1 MTTTYANDIYRILS
15 SFTIQFSLT
24 VLYNKDRFPNL
35 LKLRLIPDLWNS
47 VLHLFLEFHF
57 AKCDDECKNLMI
69 VGVNGCSTAARWLP
83 LLKWIRTAWQ
93 MICVNPHSKKN
104 SDFAKI
110 ITRKRHRF
118 RVTRIVASVS
128 LILRLDRNKTVIWN
142 WFRFFEINFGL

>member
-69 VGVNGCSTAARWLP
+69 VGVNCCALVTT
-83 LLKWIRTAWQ
+83 LKMDTNSMTNDLRKPTLQ
-93 MICVNPHSKKN
+93 KN

-128 LILRLDRNKTVIWN
+128 LILRLDQNKTV
-142 WFRFFEINFGL
+142 F